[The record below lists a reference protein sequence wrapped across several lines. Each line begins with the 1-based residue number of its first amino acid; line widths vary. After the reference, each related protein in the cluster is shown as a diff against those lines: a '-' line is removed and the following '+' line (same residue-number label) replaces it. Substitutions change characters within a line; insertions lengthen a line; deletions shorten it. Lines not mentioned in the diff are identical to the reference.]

1 MESISSTQ
9 WFMFGVL
16 VFFALARIIEL
27 FVSKGTADKAKE
39 RGEKAQKEPIFL
51 VMVIVHVSLFAL
63 VPLEVFFF
71 DRSFYAPMAIAM
83 LVILTVA
90 LVARV
95 WTLRTLGKRWNV
107 RIVQPDAVVHAGP
120 YKYIRH
126 PNYAVV
132 ITELFAIPLVHN
144 AYLSCLFLTIAN
156 GVVLYFR
163 IRSEEK
169 VLFEV
174 PQYKELMASK
184 PRFFPSWR

>member
-1 MESISSTQ
+1 M
-9 WFMFGVL
+9 
-16 VFFALARIIEL
+16 
-27 FVSKGTADKAKE
+27 
-39 RGEKAQKEPIFL
+39 
-51 VMVIVHVSLFAL
+51 
-63 VPLEVFFF
+63 
-71 DRSFYAPMAIAM
+71 IA
-83 LVILTVA
+83 ILTLA

-107 RIVQPDAVVHAGP
+107 RIVQPDAVVHEGP

-144 AYLSCLFLTIAN
+144 AYWSCAFLTLAN
-156 GVVLYFR
+156 GLVLYFR

-184 PRFFPSWR
+184 PRFFPSLR